1 VSAAPLGVRKRL
13 LFTAIVAAG
22 VGLSIEAM
30 LQAAYWAQSGAFLF
44 QRALAP
50 IYRPDPVRCFAL
62 QPNLALEH
70 RTSEFAIHIY
80 TNAQG
85 FRTDAARPDTPLA
98 KPADTTRILFLGP
111 SFTFGWGDEYEDTFV
126 ARIGEALRASGRRV
140 EVINAGVPS
149 QGSDQQLCWLRAEG
163 HRYDPDL
170 IVQVDY
176 GQVGGI
182 VPECPAQL
190 ACPVI
195 EDGFLYS
202 VPPTFTLRAIATL
215 KNSAIVFYA
224 YQLQRL
230 FSREPRADP
239 NAVGKEL
246 RRVEVQAA
254 AEGDP
259 ELLAERFRRFTAFVR
274 EAVGRDVPVL
284 FVHIPLSYVV
294 HPADL
299 PRWKH
304 LGATDSVSPR
314 EEAARRVEALVAR
327 GIPIVDATPALRAA
341 GGSERMYYWLDIH
354 LTPAGNAAVT
364 ETLLP
369 LVETQLPKP

>member
-1 VSAAPLGVRKRL
+1 MSAPRLGLRKRL

-22 VGLSIEAM
+22 VGLAIEGM
-30 LQAAYWAQSGAFLF
+30 LQAAYWAQSGDLLF
-44 QRALAP
+44 RRTLP
-50 IYRPDPVRCFAL
+50 KIYQPDPVRCFAL

-70 RTSEFAIHIY
+70 RTNEFAIHIY
-80 TNAQG
+80 TNGQG
-85 FRTDAARPDTPLA
+85 FRTDAARRDTPLA

-111 SFTFGWGDEYEDTFV
+111 SFTFGWGSEIEDTFV

-140 EVINAGVPS
+140 EVINAGIPS

-163 HRYDPDL
+163 HRYEPDL
-170 IVQVDY
+170 VVQVDY
-176 GQVGGI
+176 GQVGSI
-182 VPECPAQL
+182 VPECPAKL
-190 ACPVI
+190 ECPVI
-195 EDGFLYS
+195 DGGFLYS
-202 VPPTFTLRAIATL
+202 VPPTLALRTIATL

-224 YQLQRL
+224 YQIQRL

-246 RRVEVQAA
+246 RHAEVQAG

-299 PRWKH
+299 PRWKY
-304 LGATDSVSPR
+304 LGATDAVSPR

-327 GIPIVDATPALRAA
+327 GIPIVDTTPALRAA

-364 ETLLP
+364 EALLP
-369 LVETQLPKP
+369 LVEAQIPKP